1 MTWRPEWMKEKGC
14 LCKRFL
20 IYSHLRKSSAAF
32 SKQLSEV
39 NNTRY
44 LSVRYY
50 ALSSRVTGAKTDAS
64 NMRNHMLILW
74 SACSSK
80 GLQISVNSREFVG
93 YYKRKTR
100 GQRHCRTSLHLQT
113 DHCPFTALSKC
124 PCPALLKRLNY
135 DFINKLSL
143 SASL

>member
-1 MTWRPEWMKEKGC
+1 MHI

-20 IYSHLRKSSAAF
+20 IYSHLRKSGAAF

-39 NNTRY
+39 NNTLY

-50 ALSSRVTGAKTDAS
+50 ALSSRVKGAKTNVS
-64 NMRNHMLILW
+64 NMCNHMLILW
-74 SACSSK
+74 SARSSK
-80 GLQISVNSREFVG
+80 GFHISFNSSEFVK
-93 YYKRKTR
+93 YYERKTR

-124 PCPALLKRLNY
+124 PYLALLKRLNY
-135 DFINKLSL
+135 DFINNLSL
-143 SASL
+143 SSRL